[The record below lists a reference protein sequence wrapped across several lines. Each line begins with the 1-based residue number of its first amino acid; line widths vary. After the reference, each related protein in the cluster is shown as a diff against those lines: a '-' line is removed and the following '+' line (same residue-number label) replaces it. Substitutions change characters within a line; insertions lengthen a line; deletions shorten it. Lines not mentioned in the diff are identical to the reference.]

1 MRNKTKLLK
10 VFLCK
15 SLYALIPTNM
25 KYKALITSEQNKS
38 YLNTIE
44 ERDSSDLP
52 DHDMLIKVKFSSLNY
67 KDALSASGN
76 KGVTRNYPH
85 TPGIDAAGIIEETRG
100 DKFKSGDEV
109 IVTGYDMGMNTF
121 GGFGEYIRVPED
133 WVIKKPDNLTLSESM
148 AFGTAGLTSGLCMR
162 KLLQNGLKPEDGNV
176 FVTGVTGGVGIISL
190 MLFKKLGF
198 NVTAITGKLDQEEFL
213 LNLGANEVIDRK
225 TLDLDL
231 ISPLQK
237 PLFSGGIDAVGGK
250 ILSNLI
256 CSTSQ
261 RAAIACCGMV
271 GGLSLDT
278 SIFPFILR
286 GLSLFGI
293 DSAESLIDV
302 KEEIWNNFSSNWKL
316 ENIDENIKD
325 ISLNELPGE
334 IDKILNGNQIGRVR
348 VVYD

>member
-1 MRNKTKLLK
+1 MQ
-10 VFLCK
+10 
-15 SLYALIPTNM
+15 
-25 KYKALITSEQNKS
+25 YKALVTSEENKTFVNS
-38 YLNTIE
+38 IE
-44 ERDSSDLP
+44 TKDISDLP
-52 DHDMLIKVKFSSLNY
+52 NNDTLIKVKYSSLNF

-85 TPGIDAAGIIEETRG
+85 TPGIDAAGIIEKTSG
-100 DKFKSGDEV
+100 SKFKPGDEV
-109 IVTGYDMGMNTF
+109 IVTGYDMGMNTN
-121 GGFGEYIRVPED
+121 GGFGEYIKVPQE
-133 WVIKKPDNLTLSESM
+133 WIVKKPENITLSESM
-148 AFGTAGLTSGLCMR
+148 AFGTAGLTAGLCLR
-162 KLLQNGLKPEDGNV
+162 KLLAHGLQPDDGDV
-176 FVTGVTGGVGIISL
+176 FVSGVTGGVGIISL

-198 NVTAITGKLDQEEFL
+198 SVSAITGKLDQEEFL
-213 LNLGANEVIDRK
+213 KSLGANKVIDRN

-237 PLFSGGIDAVGGK
+237 PIYSGGIDAVGGK

-325 ISLNELPGE
+325 ISLDELPSE
-334 IDKILNGNQIGRVR
+334 IDKILKGEQVGRVR
-348 VVYD
+348 IAYD

>member
-1 MRNKTKLLK
+1 
-10 VFLCK
+10 
-15 SLYALIPTNM
+15 M
-25 KYKALITSEQNKS
+25 KYKALLTKENDKS
-38 YLNTIE
+38 YQNSIVELNI
-44 ERDSSDLP
+44 SDLP
-52 DHDMLIKVKFSSLNY
+52 DNDTLIKVKYSSLNY

-76 KGVTRNYPH
+76 KGVTRKYPH
-85 TPGIDAAGIIEETRG
+85 TPGIDAAGVIEESSG
-100 DKFKSGDEV
+100 NKFKSGDEV

-121 GGFGEYIRVPED
+121 GGFGEYIKVPER
-133 WVIKKPDNLTLSESM
+133 WIIKKPKNISLSESM
-148 AFGTAGLTSGLCMR
+148 AFGTAGLTAGLCLR
-162 KLLQNGLKPEDGNV
+162 KLLAHGLKPDDGDV
-176 FVTGVTGGVGIISL
+176 FVSGVTGGVGIISL

-198 NVTAITGKLDQEEFL
+198 NVTAITGKLDQKEFL
-213 LNLGANEVIDRK
+213 LNLGANEVIDRN

-237 PLFSGGIDAVGGK
+237 PLYSGGIDAVGGK

-316 ENIDENIKD
+316 ENIDKNIKD
-325 ISLNELPGE
+325 ISLDELPSE
-334 IDKILNGNQIGRVR
+334 IDKILKGNQIGRVR

>member
-1 MRNKTKLLK
+1 MEYRALVTSEENKT
-10 VFLCK
+10 FFN
-15 SLYALIPTNM
+15 S
-25 KYKALITSEQNKS
+25 ITKKD
-38 YLNTIE
+38 TV
-44 ERDSSDLP
+44 DLP
-52 DHDMLIKVKFSSLNY
+52 DNDTLIKVKYSSLNY

-85 TPGIDAAGIIEETRG
+85 IPGIDAAGVIEETSG
-100 DKFKSGDEV
+100 NKYKSGDEV
-109 IVTGYDMGMNTF
+109 VVTGYDMGMNTY
-121 GGFGEYIRVPED
+121 GGFGEYIKVPQE
-133 WVIKKPDNLTLSESM
+133 WIVKKPDNLTLSESM
-148 AFGTAGLTSGLCMR
+148 AFGTAGLTAGLCLR
-162 KLLQNGLKPEDGNV
+162 KLLTHGLKPEDGNV
-176 FVTGVTGGVGIISL
+176 FVSGVTGGVGIISL

-198 NVTAITGKLDQEEFL
+198 SVSAITGKLDQEEFL
-213 LNLGANEVIDRK
+213 KSLGANEVIDRN

-237 PLFSGGIDAVGGK
+237 PLYSGGIDAVGGK
-250 ILSNLI
+250 ILANLI

-286 GLSLFGI
+286 GLSLFGV

-302 KEEIWNNFSSNWKL
+302 KEEIWNNFSSVWKL

-325 ISLNELPGE
+325 ISLDELPGE
-334 IDKILNGNQIGRVR
+334 IDKILKGEQIGRVR
-348 VVYD
+348 IVYD

>member
-1 MRNKTKLLK
+1 MEYR
-10 VFLCK
+10 
-15 SLYALIPTNM
+15 
-25 KYKALITSEQNKS
+25 ALITSEENKIFS
-38 YLNTIE
+38 NSIVKKKIA
-44 ERDSSDLP
+44 DLP
-52 DHDMLIKVKFSSLNY
+52 DNDTLIKVKYSSLNY

-85 TPGIDAAGIIEETRG
+85 TPGIDAAGIIEETSG
-100 DKFKSGDEV
+100 NKFKSGDEV
-109 IVTGYDMGMNTF
+109 IVTGYDMGMNTD
-121 GGFGEYIRVPED
+121 GGFGEYIKVPQE
-133 WVIKKPDNLTLSESM
+133 WIVKKPENITLSESM
-148 AFGTAGLTSGLCMR
+148 AFGTAGLTAGLCLR
-162 KLLQNGLKPEDGNV
+162 KLLAHGLKPDDGDV
-176 FVTGVTGGVGIISL
+176 FVSGVTGGVGIISL

-198 NVTAITGKLDQEEFL
+198 NVSAITGKLDREDFL
-213 LNLGANEVIDRK
+213 KSLGANQVIDRN

-237 PLFSGGIDAVGGK
+237 PIYSGGIDAVGGK

-302 KEEIWNNFSSNWKL
+302 KEEIWSNFSSNWKL

-325 ISLNELPGE
+325 ISLDELPSE
-334 IDKILNGNQIGRVR
+334 IDKILEGKQVGRVR
-348 VVYD
+348 IAYDW

>member
-1 MRNKTKLLK
+1 MEYR
-10 VFLCK
+10 
-15 SLYALIPTNM
+15 
-25 KYKALITSEQNKS
+25 ALITSEENKTFS
-38 YLNTIE
+38 NSIVK
-44 ERDSSDLP
+44 RKIADLP
-52 DHDMLIKVKFSSLNY
+52 DNDTLIKVKYSSLNY

-85 TPGIDAAGIIEETRG
+85 TPGIDAAGIIEETTG
-100 DKFKSGDEV
+100 NKYKSGDEV
-109 IVTGYDMGMNTF
+109 IVTGYDMGMNTY
-121 GGFGEYIRVPED
+121 GGFGEYIKVPQE
-133 WVIKKPDNLTLSESM
+133 WIVKKPDNLTLSESM
-148 AFGTAGLTSGLCMR
+148 AFGTAGLTAGLCLR
-162 KLLQNGLKPEDGNV
+162 KLLAHGLKPDDGDV
-176 FVTGVTGGVGIISL
+176 FVSGVTGGVGIISL

-198 NVTAITGKLDQEEFL
+198 NVSAITGKLDQEEFL
-213 LNLGANEVIDRK
+213 KSLGANKVIDRN

-237 PLFSGGIDAVGGK
+237 PIYSGGIDAVGGK

-325 ISLNELPGE
+325 ISLDELPSE
-334 IDKILNGNQIGRVR
+334 IDKILKGEQVGRVR
-348 VVYD
+348 IAYD

>member
-1 MRNKTKLLK
+1 MDYR
-10 VFLCK
+10 
-15 SLYALIPTNM
+15 
-25 KYKALITSEQNKS
+25 ALITSEDNKTFINS
-38 YLNTIE
+38 IE
-44 ERDSSDLP
+44 KRNITDLP
-52 DHDMLIKVKFSSLNY
+52 NNDTLIKVKYSSLNY

-85 TPGIDAAGIIEETRG
+85 TPGIDAAGIIEETSG
-100 DKFKSGDEV
+100 NVFKPGDEV

-121 GGFGEYIRVPED
+121 GGFGEYIKVPQE
-133 WVIKKPDNLTLSESM
+133 WIVKKPDNLSLSESM
-148 AFGTAGLTSGLCMR
+148 AFGTAGLTAGLCLR
-162 KLLQNGLKPEDGNV
+162 KLLAHGLKPEDGDV
-176 FVTGVTGGVGIISL
+176 FVSGVTGGVGIIAL
-190 MLFKKLGF
+190 MLFKNLGF

-213 LNLGANEVIDRK
+213 KNLGANQVIDRN

-237 PLFSGGIDAVGGK
+237 PIYSGGIDAVGGK
-250 ILSNLI
+250 ILANLI

-302 KEEIWNNFSSNWKL
+302 KKEIWSNFSSSWKL

-325 ISLNELPGE
+325 ISLDELPNE
-334 IDKILNGNQIGRVR
+334 IEKILKGNQIGRVR
-348 VVYD
+348 IVYD

>member
-1 MRNKTKLLK
+1 MDYR
-10 VFLCK
+10 
-15 SLYALIPTNM
+15 
-25 KYKALITSEQNKS
+25 ALITSEDNKTFINS
-38 YLNTIE
+38 IE
-44 ERDSSDLP
+44 KRNITDLP
-52 DHDMLIKVKFSSLNY
+52 NNDTLIKVKYSSLNY

-85 TPGIDAAGIIEETRG
+85 TPGIDAAGIIEETSG
-100 DKFKSGDEV
+100 NVFKPGDEV

-121 GGFGEYIRVPED
+121 GGFGEYIKVPQE
-133 WVIKKPDNLTLSESM
+133 WIVKKPDNLSLSESM
-148 AFGTAGLTSGLCMR
+148 AFGTAGLTAGLCLR
-162 KLLQNGLKPEDGNV
+162 KLLSHGLKPEDGDV
-176 FVTGVTGGVGIISL
+176 FVSGVTGGVGIIAL

-213 LNLGANEVIDRK
+213 KNLGANQVIDRN

-237 PLFSGGIDAVGGK
+237 PIYSGGIDAVGGK
-250 ILSNLI
+250 ILANLI

-302 KEEIWNNFSSNWKL
+302 KKEIWSNFSSLWKL
-316 ENIDENIKD
+316 ENIDKNIKD
-325 ISLNELPGE
+325 ISLDELPYE
-334 IDKILNGNQIGRVR
+334 IEKILKGNQIGRVR
-348 VVYD
+348 IVYD

>member
-1 MRNKTKLLK
+1 MQ
-10 VFLCK
+10 
-15 SLYALIPTNM
+15 
-25 KYKALITSEQNKS
+25 YKALVTSEENKTFVNS
-38 YLNTIE
+38 IE
-44 ERDSSDLP
+44 TKDINDLP
-52 DHDMLIKVKFSSLNY
+52 DNDTLIKVKYSSLNF

-85 TPGIDAAGIIEETRG
+85 TPGIDAAGIIEKTSG
-100 DKFKSGDEV
+100 SKFKPGDEV
-109 IVTGYDMGMNTF
+109 IVTGYDMGMNTN
-121 GGFGEYIRVPED
+121 GGFGEYIKVPQE
-133 WVIKKPDNLTLSESM
+133 WIVKKPDNLTLSESM
-148 AFGTAGLTSGLCMR
+148 AFGTAGLTAGLCLR
-162 KLLQNGLKPEDGNV
+162 KLLAHGLKPDDGDV
-176 FVTGVTGGVGIISL
+176 FVSGVTGGVGIISL

-198 NVTAITGKLDQEEFL
+198 NVSAITGKLDQEEFL
-213 LNLGANEVIDRK
+213 KSLGANKVIDRN

-237 PLFSGGIDAVGGK
+237 PIYSGGIDAVGGK

-325 ISLNELPGE
+325 ISLDELPSE
-334 IDKILNGNQIGRVR
+334 IDKILKGEQIGRVR
-348 VVYD
+348 IAYD

>member
-1 MRNKTKLLK
+1 M
-10 VFLCK
+10 
-15 SLYALIPTNM
+15 
-25 KYKALITSEQNKS
+25 
-38 YLNTIE
+38 
-44 ERDSSDLP
+44 P
-52 DHDMLIKVKFSSLNY
+52 DNDTLIKVKYSSLNF

-76 KGVTRNYPH
+76 KGVTRKYPH
-85 TPGIDAAGIIEETRG
+85 TPGIDAAGVIEESSG
-100 DKFKSGDEV
+100 NKFKPGDEV

-121 GGFGEYIRVPED
+121 GGFGEYIKVPQE
-133 WVIKKPDNLTLSESM
+133 WIIKKPKNISLSESM
-148 AFGTAGLTSGLCMR
+148 AFGTAGLTAGLCLR
-162 KLLQNGLKPEDGNV
+162 KLLAHGLKPDDGDV
-176 FVTGVTGGVGIISL
+176 FVSGVTGGVGIISL

-198 NVTAITGKLDQEEFL
+198 NVTAITGKLDQKEFL

-237 PLFSGGIDAVGGK
+237 PLYSGGIDAVGGK

-325 ISLNELPGE
+325 ISLDELPGE
-334 IDKILNGNQIGRVR
+334 IDKILKGNQIGRVR